1 MAEPSGKLTVD
12 SREACTAA
20 GVVSLAPRDTS
31 PRDVPFR
38 ESTKMPVLTD
48 THGRIIVTTPDRR
61 RRSAR
66 LLQFVDYLFWLL
78 YSLLLIRLL
87 LVFFHANSGTG
98 FVQFIDAVTNPF
110 YAPFRGVVASQ
121 NVNGGFTL
129 AVPILIAMLVYGL
142 LHLAIRKFLRVV
154 AYRRTTL

>member
-1 MAEPSGKLTVD
+1 
-12 SREACTAA
+12 
-20 GVVSLAPRDTS
+20 
-31 PRDVPFR
+31 
-38 ESTKMPVLTD
+38 MPVLTD
-48 THGRIIVTTPDRR
+48 TDGRIIVTTPERR

-66 LLQFVDYLFWLL
+66 LEQFVDYLFWLL

-98 FVQFIDAVTNPF
+98 FVRFIDGVTNPF

-121 NVNGGFTL
+121 DINGGFTL
-129 AVPILIAMLVYGL
+129 AIPILIAMLVYGL
-142 LHLAIRKFLRVV
+142 LHLAIRKLLQVV